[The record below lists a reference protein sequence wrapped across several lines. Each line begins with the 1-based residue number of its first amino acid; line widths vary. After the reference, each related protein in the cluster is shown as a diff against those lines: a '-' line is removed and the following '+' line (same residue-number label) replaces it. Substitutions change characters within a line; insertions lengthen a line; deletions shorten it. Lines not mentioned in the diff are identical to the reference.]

1 MWWIWPLYI
10 VMLIIVV
17 YVSTKLAKYV
27 DLLEH
32 RTKVSGAMLGGVLLA
47 GITSLPELIT
57 SITGAL
63 INEPDM
69 TQGNILGSNLFDI
82 AIIGALLLFYI
93 KKVRSAK
100 LTKANGAF
108 LWMCTLITAL
118 ILIFVVFKV
127 SIVIPF
133 INVNFLS
140 LFCIALYVL
149 SLFTSSND
157 ETSVSGE
164 LIEQGREATITT
176 KQVIIRFVI
185 CAIILVIVSVV
196 ITLLS
201 DIIADTYGL
210 GKGLAGALFL
220 GIATSLPEIVS
231 SFALL
236 RLGNFNTAM
245 SDLVG
250 SCLFNYM
257 VISIADVFYFSGTV
271 FRMDL
276 QSVYLGSCLLGAFLF
291 TWLYYYLKRIKP
303 KQSVLTTVL
312 FGIAILSTYLVFLSL
327 SAFVK

>member
-1 MWWIWPLYI
+1 
-10 VMLIIVV
+10 MLFIVV

-32 RTKVSGAMLGGVLLA
+32 RTKVSGAVLGGILLA

-82 AIIGALLLFYI
+82 AIIGALLLCYI
-93 KKVRSAK
+93 KKVKNAK

-118 ILIFVVFKV
+118 ILIFVIFKI

-140 LFCIALYVL
+140 LFCIALYIL
-149 SLFTSSND
+149 SLFTSSSD

-164 LIEQGREATITT
+164 LIEQGKEATIST
-176 KQVIIRFVI
+176 KQVITRFVI
-185 CAIILVIVSVV
+185 CAFILVFVSVV
-196 ITLLS
+196 ITFLS

-257 VISIADVFYFSGTV
+257 VISIADIFYVSGTV
-271 FRMDL
+271 FRTDL
-276 QSVYLGSCLLGAFLF
+276 QSVYLGGCLLGAFLF
-291 TWLYYYLKRIKP
+291 TWLYYYLKRIKT
-303 KQSVLTTVL
+303 KQSVFTTVT
-312 FGIAILSTYLVFLSL
+312 FGVVILSTYVVFLIL
-327 SAFVK
+327 STL